1 MDCEWSSLQ
10 GSGGGPCD
18 EQNPVGNVP
27 ARQQGMVFISY
38 TMRDEDGFYN
48 ALLAD
53 YGIEKDRVK
62 WVDHSSYVFPCACP
76 GGVPTNCADGQMSS
90 GFHWSNYPRKVDDDS
105 KIDVANPKSVV
116 DAAIPNTDDLAYVML
131 DTYLRMRVRALDAE
145 DVDVTTAFSMPVFM
159 LQDAADQMETIK
171 EIGADVK
178 EGKKRELIMNILMIV
193 FAVIPFAG
201 KAAAAFGGASL
212 ITRGALIIGE
222 AGTIALSI
230 VDIVD
235 NPASAPFAI
244 LGVLGSAA
252 AVRAAGGT
260 RKAFSEAAEARRALG
275 ADQIKLF
282 GSEFAR
288 KDRLVQN
295 ILNAVGYGSCWR
307 KIY

>member
-1 MDCEWSSLQ
+1 MMGNGTKYMDCEWSSLQ
-10 GSGGGPCD
+10 GSGSGPCD
-18 EQNPVGNVP
+18 QQNLVGNVP
-27 ARQQGMVFISY
+27 ARQQGIVYISY
-38 TMRDEDGFYN
+38 TMRDEDGFYK

-53 YGIEKDRVK
+53 YGIEKDWIK
-62 WVDHSSYVFPCACP
+62 WVDHHSYVFPCPCP
-76 GGVPTNCADGQMSS
+76 GGVPTDCADCQMSS
-90 GFHWSNYPRKVDDDS
+90 GFEWSNYPRKVDDDS

-131 DTYLRMRVRALDAE
+131 DTYLRMRVGALDAE
-145 DVDVTTAFSMPVFM
+145 DVDVATAFSIAVFM
-159 LQDAADQMETIK
+159 LQDTAAQMETIK

-178 EGKKRELIMNILMIV
+178 EAKKRELIMNILIIV

-201 KAAAAFGGASL
+201 EAAAALGGASL
-212 ITRGALIIGE
+212 IARGALIIGE
-222 AGTIALSI
+222 AGNIALSI

-260 RKAFSEAAEARRALG
+260 RKAFSEAAAARRALD

-282 GSEFAR
+282 GSEFVR

-295 ILNAVGYGSCWR
+295 ILKTCGM
-307 KIY
+307 